1 MLEGL
6 VSDLTAGHDLKKTN
20 ALISSHSGGDDPG
33 EPPGIPTMMLTK
45 LISPTKKQA
54 YVTKSHK
61 LPSTGGNE
69 VNQKVHF
76 SKDFYFI

>member
-33 EPPGIPTMMLTK
+33 EPSGIPTMMLTNIPYQK
-45 LISPTKKQA
+45 AGLCNKKPQ
-54 YVTKSHK
+54 TSLHW
-61 LPSTGGNE
+61 G
-69 VNQKVHF
+69 
-76 SKDFYFI
+76 